1 MREAAQAAHAAHA
14 AHAADP
20 ARAADADSTHM
31 VGKWHVGLSHPKETP
46 HGRGFD
52 TSKGYLTAAEDHWT
66 QAQCGC
72 DGCSCPSTASFPP
85 NPLAAAAGFG
95 SGANVIDLWC
105 TDRPC
110 TGQNGSAYEMGRNG
124 QVVGDLEAFGDYQ
137 CEAQPALLLGRL

>member
-1 MREAAQAAHAAHA
+1 
-14 AHAADP
+14 
-20 ARAADADSTHM
+20 M

-137 CEAQPALLLGRL
+137 CEAQPAPVAWTALRKAQRRCCLQTPRRRCG